1 MILSGKNEENTSM
14 EKAKQC
20 LIAVLLG
27 VFLTTTVLSGCG
39 QSKKEVS
46 QKDNHLTVYLWEN
59 RLMKNIAPYIHE
71 QFPDQDI
78 EFIIGNN
85 DTDLYSYFKEHG
97 ELPDIMTVRRFS
109 GTDAQDLQPYL
120 MDFASYDVVSKY
132 YSYAVEYYKNTDDE
146 IQWLPICA
154 LPQTIIANKTL
165 FDQYGIK
172 VPENYEEYVQV
183 CQQFY
188 DKGIKPYS
196 MDLAEDWSNQEII
209 QAAAIG
215 EFTSLDGID
224 WRNKAETS
232 AGEIKFD
239 DVLWKRIFS
248 ETSQF
253 LKDSHFSE
261 EDINVNSNTGTQ
273 MFVEGK
279 SAMFHGQPT
288 DMQKLQD
295 QMDAELIR
303 IPYFSQTSD
312 SSFVYMFPSLNIAF
326 NKELEK
332 NQEKL
337 DTALDVLD
345 CMNSEQGQKLI
356 ADGSG
361 VISFNTDVPSMM
373 QNVPGLEEEIKDTS
387 IYIRYSAQKSFDA
400 SLEAVHGLLSGKM
413 DEMQAYNA
421 FRSAMNSKDSKEKS
435 TVNFE
440 NEYSISLND
449 KSGRDAASSI
459 LTTIREENDAQLA
472 LTPYYYYTSSIYKGE
487 CTSSRVGLMTAKN
500 SDTPLYL
507 VKLNG
512 EQVYELVK
520 KYLTEADENFYVTT
534 KYELPIASGM
544 KIIVKN
550 EENGFSLKDITINDK
565 KIDTEKE
572 YSILLTDTTKSIL
585 KKINPKCA
593 IEQIGDTTLSSAWI
607 AAMSNGQQPSA
618 PEDYIEVE
626 K

>member
-1 MILSGKNEENTSM
+1 MQKTKCYLAALVSG
-14 EKAKQC
+14 
-20 LIAVLLG
+20 VLLVTG
-27 VFLTTTVLSGCG
+27 ILAGCG
-39 QSKKEVS
+39 QSKK
-46 QKDNHLTVYLWEN
+46 DDHLTVYLWEN

-273 MFVEGK
+273 TFVEGK

>member
-1 MILSGKNEENTSM
+1 MQKTKCYLAALVSG
-14 EKAKQC
+14 
-20 LIAVLLG
+20 VLLVTG
-27 VFLTTTVLSGCG
+27 ILAGCG
-39 QSKKEVS
+39 QSKK
-46 QKDNHLTVYLWEN
+46 DDHLTVYLWEN

-572 YSILLTDTTKSIL
+572 YSILLTDTIKSIL

>member
-1 MILSGKNEENTSM
+1 MQKTKCYLAALVSG
-14 EKAKQC
+14 
-20 LIAVLLG
+20 VLLVTG
-27 VFLTTTVLSGCG
+27 ILAGCG
-39 QSKKEVS
+39 QSKK
-46 QKDNHLTVYLWEN
+46 DDHLTVYLWEN

-132 YSYAVEYYKNTDDE
+132 YSYAVEYYKDTDDE

-154 LPQTIIANKTL
+154 IPQTIIANKTL

-253 LKDSHFSE
+253 LKDSHFSK
-261 EDINVNSNTGTQ
+261 EDINVNVNAGTQ

-279 SAMFHGQPT
+279 SAMFHGQPR
-288 DMQKLQD
+288 DMQKFQD

-345 CMNSEQGQKLI
+345 CMISEQGQKLI

-440 NEYSISLND
+440 NEYSISLNN

-459 LTTIREENDAQLA
+459 LTTIRKENDAQLA

-593 IEQIGDTTLSSAWI
+593 IEQIGNTTLSSAWI